1 MEHKLK
7 ALPFQVIELEDRVVL
22 KRGLSSMAIPDKS
35 ALLIVKVIQKALL
48 QRPLTVDELAGLF
61 TGSLRN
67 LITSFI
73 QHLIAKKFI
82 VPLESEAPHPI
93 SETESPQDI
102 FYWHFNAQQS
112 RIAEAL
118 NEKPWAFIGINQ
130 LNKQLL
136 RSLFL
141 DGKDSVWVVD
151 DPSLRNV
158 SFFDDSQDILDDF
171 WKDERIHLMTETEF
185 TEHSQEVGFLIA
197 SSEFGSFYLLES
209 WNALA
214 VKQDIPFYPLLLQNM
229 VGYAGPLV
237 IKDEGPCLECLKLR
251 QNSASSDFAEK
262 RLTEK
267 FAFEGQ
273 STAAYHHS
281 MVTVLAEVGAFD
293 LIKFKSNIQWDLGTL
308 CEVDLLAGSMSK
320 RKLVKAPRCA
330 VCSPLTEMPLINIHR
345 QLTSEDSWKEI
356 EQTVGYDE

>member
-1 MEHKLK
+1 MENKLK
-7 ALPFQVIELEDRVVL
+7 ALPFQVIELDDRVVL

-67 LITSFI
+67 LITNFI
-73 QHLIAKKFI
+73 QHLIAKKFL
-82 VPLESEAPHPI
+82 VPLEEEGPHPI
-93 SETESPQDI
+93 PETESQQDV

-112 RIAEAL
+112 QVAAAL
-118 NEKPWAFIGINQ
+118 NEKPWAFVGINQ
-130 LNKQLL
+130 LTKQVL
-136 RSLFL
+136 RSLFR
-141 DGKDSVWVVD
+141 DGKHDVWVVD

-158 SFFDDSQDILDDF
+158 TFFDDSQRIVDDF
-171 WKDERIHLMTETEF
+171 WQDGRIRMVPEAQF
-185 TEHSQEVGFLIA
+185 MKNCQEVGFLIA

-209 WNALA
+209 WNAFA

-273 STAAYHHS
+273 SVAAYHHS

-293 LIKFKSNIQWDLGTL
+293 LVKFKSNIQWDLGTL
-308 CEVDLLAGSMSK
+308 CEVDLLAGSMNK

-330 VCSPLTEMPLINIHR
+330 VCSPMTEMPLINIHR
-345 QLTSEDSWKEI
+345 QLTSAESWKDI